1 MTSDG
6 FGTGCGNG
14 FKSFSDTHRLS
25 TRPRGWSKI
34 GVEKMSK
41 LLYTKNGGR
50 VYDLVMAQ
58 KLRKAAVKK
67 REEQRHTGKRI
78 EEIIKRL

>member
-1 MTSDG
+1 
-6 FGTGCGNG
+6 
-14 FKSFSDTHRLS
+14 
-25 TRPRGWSKI
+25 
-34 GVEKMSK
+34 MSK

>member
-1 MTSDG
+1 
-6 FGTGCGNG
+6 
-14 FKSFSDTHRLS
+14 
-25 TRPRGWSKI
+25 
-34 GVEKMSK
+34 MSK
-41 LLYTKNGGR
+41 LLIYTKNGGR